1 MESEHSQEMVAAPN
15 QDILQMMD
23 MIIKKLQVPN
33 NNQITKKPEI

>member
-1 MESEHSQEMVAAPN
+1 MESEPSQEMVADPN

-33 NNQITKKPEI
+33 NNQMTFKPEI